1 MSALTLAVFLL
12 GQAAPAAAPG
22 AEIRALTVTLLDEK
36 DREVTDVS
44 LADVALS
51 ENGVSRDI
59 ASFKPDTRPL
69 SVAIVVD
76 TSAAVGSSYRLNVV
90 DAVLGLV
97 TRLPDGARY
106 ALWTTGDRPT
116 KILDHTD
123 DREAAANALKRV
135 APQGGNYV
143 LDAVSEASA
152 DLKKLAREGDRTVVV
167 VVTGTGPEFSY
178 RDKYRAADE
187 AEKNADLFL
196 SVQVDGGEA
205 DFEVRV
211 EHQLRARPPG
221 QGDRGPLRR
230 DPLGD
235 GHGRRPAEAVRPP
248 AVRVPPRLRHPAR
261 HQEAQAR
268 PERRAPRDQALPP
281 DHLGAGRLPRRALSQ
296 GRDAM
301 NTRTKL
307 VLFAVT
313 LAAALATARRRSAR
327 RRARRPGPRPRSS
340 GPGSRSST

>member
-69 SVAIVVD
+69 SVAVIVD

-178 RDKYRAADE
+178 IDKYQSAERG
-187 AEKNADLFL
+187 EKNAELFL
-196 SVQVDGGEA
+196 SVQVDSGGA
-205 DFEVRV
+205 DFEVLSNISYVLDRLARATGGRYEV
-211 EHQLRARPPG
+211 ILSAMGTDDALRKLSSH
-221 QGDRGPLRR
+221 LRS
-230 DPLGD
+230 GY
-235 GHGRRPAEAVRPP
+235 
-248 AVRVPPRLRHPAR
+248 RLTYATGADLKKRNLDLSV
-261 HQEAQAR
+261 AR
-268 PERRAPRDQALPP
+268 PETRLF
-281 DHLGAGRLPRRALSQ
+281 LPRTSE
-296 GRDAM
+296 RDA
-301 NTRTKL
+301 
-307 VLFAVT
+307 
-313 LAAALATARRRSAR
+313 S
-327 RRARRPGPRPRSS
+327 PGEP
-340 GPGSRSST
+340 

>member
-12 GQAAPAAAPG
+12 GQAAPATAPG
-22 AEIRALTVTLLDEK
+22 TEIRALTVTLLDEK

-116 KILDHTD
+116 KVLDHTD
-123 DREAAANALKRV
+123 DRQAAANALKRV

-187 AEKNADLFL
+187 AERNADLFL
-196 SVQVDGGEA
+196 SVQVDSGQA
-205 DFEVRV
+205 DFEVLANISYVFDRLAKATGGRYDV
-211 EHQLRARPPG
+211 ILSAMGTDDALRKLSAHLRSGYRLAYATLPDIKKRKLDLSVARLGTRLFLPITSEREDSPG
-221 QGDRGPLRR
+221 EP
-230 DPLGD
+230 
-235 GHGRRPAEAVRPP
+235 
-248 AVRVPPRLRHPAR
+248 
-261 HQEAQAR
+261 
-268 PERRAPRDQALPP
+268 
-281 DHLGAGRLPRRALSQ
+281 
-296 GRDAM
+296 
-301 NTRTKL
+301 
-307 VLFAVT
+307 
-313 LAAALATARRRSAR
+313 
-327 RRARRPGPRPRSS
+327 
-340 GPGSRSST
+340 

>member
-116 KILDHTD
+116 KVLDHTD

-187 AEKNADLFL
+187 AERNADLFL
-196 SVQVDGGEA
+196 SVQVDSGQA
-205 DFEVRV
+205 DFEVLANISYVFDRLAKATGGRYDV
-211 EHQLRARPPG
+211 ILSAMGTDDALRKLSAHLRSGYRLAYATLPDIKKRKLDLSVARLGTRLFLPITSEREDSPG
-221 QGDRGPLRR
+221 EP
-230 DPLGD
+230 
-235 GHGRRPAEAVRPP
+235 
-248 AVRVPPRLRHPAR
+248 
-261 HQEAQAR
+261 
-268 PERRAPRDQALPP
+268 
-281 DHLGAGRLPRRALSQ
+281 
-296 GRDAM
+296 
-301 NTRTKL
+301 
-307 VLFAVT
+307 
-313 LAAALATARRRSAR
+313 
-327 RRARRPGPRPRSS
+327 
-340 GPGSRSST
+340 

>member
-69 SVAIVVD
+69 SVAVIVD

-116 KILDHTD
+116 KVLDHTD

-152 DLKKLAREGDRTVVV
+152 DLKKLSREGDRTVVV

-178 RDKYRAADE
+178 RDRYRAADE

-205 DFEVRV
+205 DFEVRSNISYV
-211 EHQLRARPPG
+211 LDRLAKATGGRYDVILSAMGTDDALRKLSAHLRSGYRLAYATLPDIKKRKLDLSIARPGTEVFLPVAST
-221 QGDRGPLRR
+221 R
-230 DPLGD
+230 
-235 GHGRRPAEAVRPP
+235 EA
-248 AVRVPPRLRHPAR
+248 
-261 HQEAQAR
+261 
-268 PERRAPRDQALPP
+268 
-281 DHLGAGRLPRRALSQ
+281 
-296 GRDAM
+296 
-301 NTRTKL
+301 
-307 VLFAVT
+307 
-313 LAAALATARRRSAR
+313 
-327 RRARRPGPRPRSS
+327 SS
-340 GPGSRSST
+340 GEP